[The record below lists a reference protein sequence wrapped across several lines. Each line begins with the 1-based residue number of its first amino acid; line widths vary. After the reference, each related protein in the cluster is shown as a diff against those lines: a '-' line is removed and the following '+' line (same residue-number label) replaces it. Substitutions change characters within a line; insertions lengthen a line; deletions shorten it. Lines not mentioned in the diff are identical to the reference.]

1 MIPAAAITLDPLDLQ
16 GYGYHTSVSFS
27 IFGAGLKGAIARGGA
42 YVTGYDEKAMGLSV
56 YMERVLRALPAPQQS
71 PVIYIPADIGLAAGL
86 ALVERGRHVLY
97 GTNGADAEAEARA
110 LGCSFI
116 LRDAGGMPEPIDG

>member
-1 MIPAAAITLDPLDLQ
+1 M
-16 GYGYHTSVSFS
+16 
-27 IFGAGLKGAIARGGA
+27 
-42 YVTGYDEKAMGLSV
+42 TGYDEKAMGLSV